1 MSENVVS
8 LHGAYVPA
16 APETSKVVIEEL
28 ERLLEAA
35 RSGEIIGLAGS
46 FVHSNKTITYSY
58 AGKVAGF
65 GMIGGIECL
74 KERLAAHRAR
84 AGVIMRSVAAPHQ
97 RAASCARDHAADPR
111 APLR

>member
-8 LHGAYVPA
+8 LHGTYVPA

-28 ERLLEAA
+28 ERLLNAA

-74 KERLAAHRAR
+74 KERLLRIAL
-84 AGVIMRSVAAPHQ
+84 
-97 RAASCARDHAADPR
+97 ARD
-111 APLR
+111 